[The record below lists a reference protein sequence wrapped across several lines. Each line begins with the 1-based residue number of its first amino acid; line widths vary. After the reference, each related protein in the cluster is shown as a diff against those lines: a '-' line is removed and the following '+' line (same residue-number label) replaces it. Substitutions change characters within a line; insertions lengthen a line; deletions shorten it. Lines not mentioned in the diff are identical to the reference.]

1 VPSFGI
7 EVDRALR
14 RGDGRLVAQGQDQLL
29 AQVEAPRFVGSPFLA
44 LSANGVKVWA
54 RSANQVRR
62 CERFAREHRWKI
74 VQTFSDAAVSGA
86 STDRDGLNDLLA
98 GARGGAFR
106 AGPRDDISRLS
117 RDLGDLF
124 RLVFEDFVLAGVV
137 VVDCQTGTR
146 SDQAGA
152 RMMFGAVGL
161 AADAFLQMVRHETY
175 RGLEGRAL
183 KDFHTGGRCYG
194 YRTIPEPNPEDPRR
208 IRALLVVDLAEA
220 AVVRRVFEAYAA
232 GMGLREIADMLN
244 REKIPA
250 PYDGCGYKKRAG
262 RGWGHGTIRAMLR
275 NERYIGRVT
284 WNKRRWHRAGSRKRR
299 LPRTRPAAEWITR
312 ERPDLVIIER
322 EIWDAVQ
329 ARLSEKSLGRPK
341 GHNRDGYQ
349 TSAVSGILRCGVCG
363 SRMSIVGQV
372 TKGGQVYRSL
382 GCSAHFSKGPDV
394 CKNGLRISEMKA
406 IAALLETVR
415 QSLAHPRFRE
425 RFAETFQRLWA
436 AAERERER
444 RPRPTAPRPNCV
456 PWRRSRNVS
465 SPSSRT
471 GLETSRPSSTASA
484 PSTRRSERCTS
495 GASLARSRPP
505 PRRPRPRMRSWPSST
520 TCREYLRPPRS
531 RAAPRSR
538 LASCPPC

>member
-1 VPSFGI
+1 
-7 EVDRALR
+7 
-14 RGDGRLVAQGQDQLL
+14 
-29 AQVEAPRFVGSPFLA
+29 
-44 LSANGVKVWA
+44 
-54 RSANQVRR
+54 
-62 CERFAREHRWKI
+62 
-74 VQTFSDAAVSGA
+74 
-86 STDRDGLNDLLA
+86 
-98 GARGGAFR
+98 
-106 AGPRDDISRLS
+106 
-117 RDLGDLF
+117 
-124 RLVFEDFVLAGVV
+124 VLAGVV

-415 QSLAHPRFRE
+415 QSLAHLRFRE

-520 TCREYLRPPRS
+520 TWREYLRPPRS